1 MSEFNFTNF
10 IGNDKTITETV
21 SIIPPPDLA
30 ATNLQNNRVFDLDL
44 FIQETYD
51 SNTSRNKVA
60 IQKQNYM
67 SSYDIASGCIGNIV
81 YKIRNTPIKNYA
93 SKWLPIVLRS
103 YLGNA
108 VHSFIQDNSKQFT
121 EQEVS
126 LKVPSIKVS
135 GRLDCLINNDTLVE
149 IKSLPY
155 SDYRKIIK
163 NKAPRQNDFYQ
174 TLLYKYLL
182 ENHLNELKTHTEETR
197 TQKPMLDSYNIRY
210 IQFLYVVHDIMAA
223 DIESLDEAVECVK
236 HVKKVLN
243 SSSNTFYF
251 VSNLLIDLENYDLTP
266 YMLFITDKI
275 QKVNHYLD
283 NNLEVSEED
292 IDTKACF
299 FCLHSEIC
307 PRGLPRRR

>member
-1 MSEFNFTNF
+1 MSEFNFTDF

-21 SIIPPPDLA
+21 SITPSPDLA
-30 ATNLQNNRVFDLDL
+30 ATNKIENNRVFDLDL

-51 SNTSRNKVA
+51 SNTARNKVA
-60 IQKQNYM
+60 IEKQNYM

-108 VHSFIQDNSKQFT
+108 VHSFIQENSKQFT

-155 SDYRKIIK
+155 SDYRKLIK

-182 ENHLNELKTHTEETR
+182 ENHLDELKTHTEETR

-210 IQFLYVVHDIMAA
+210 IQFLYVVHDIMAS
-223 DIESLDEAVECVK
+223 DIESLGEAIECVK

-243 SSSNTFYF
+243 SASNTFYF

-266 YMLFITDKI
+266 YMLYITNKI

-283 NNLEVSEED
+283 NNLDVSKED
-292 IDTKACF
+292 SDNKACF

-307 PRGLPRRR
+307 PHK